1 MVKIATANAGS
12 NIAFIKYWGVAD
24 SSINLPW
31 SDNVSMTLD
40 EMRTIT
46 TVEFDAALEQDVVI
60 IGGQEEKG
68 DPLKR
73 ASRHLDRLRARA
85 GVRTRARVVS
95 QNNFPMAAGIASSA
109 SAFAALT
116 VAANAALGL
125 GLDASEMSRIARLE
139 SGSASRSLFGG
150 FVEWH
155 AGHDNQSS
163 YAEPIANKSH
173 WALRDVVAIVAKE
186 RKKVSSAQGHLLATT
201 SPFLS
206 CRLEEVRQQLPQVRQ
221 AILERD
227 LQTLGPIIEADALAM
242 HFVMMS
248 STPRLFYWSPAT
260 LHLIKKCLEWR
271 EEGLEAYFTIDAG
284 PNVHF
289 ICEEDEEAQLCEQLR
304 QVDGVER
311 IMSSK
316 PGDGPQVLD
325 EHLI

>member
-1 MVKIATANAGS
+1 MIKKATANAGS

-24 SSINLPW
+24 RSINLPL

-46 TVEFDAALEQDVVI
+46 TVEFDDELAQDVVI
-60 IGGQEEKG
+60 IGGNEEKG
-68 DPLKR
+68 DPLRR
-73 ASRHLDRLRARA
+73 ASRHLERLRARA
-85 GVRTRARVVS
+85 GVTTRARVVS
-95 QNNFPMAAGIASSA
+95 RNNFPMAAGIASSA

-125 GLDASEMSRIARLE
+125 GMDAREMSRVARLE

-155 AGHDNQSS
+155 AGKDDESS
-163 YAEPIANKSH
+163 YAEPLADKNH
-173 WALRDVVAIVAKE
+173 WDLRDVVAIVAKE
-186 RKKVSSAQGHLLATT
+186 RKKVSSAEGHLLAAT
-201 SPFLS
+201 SPFLEARINS
-206 CRLEEVRQQLPQVRQ
+206 VREQMPLVRQ

-227 LQTLGPIIEADALAM
+227 LQALGPLIEADALAM

-248 STPRLFYWSPAT
+248 STPRLFYWTPQT
-260 LHLIKKCLEWR
+260 LHLIKTCLEWR
-271 EEGLEAYFTIDAG
+271 EKGLQAYFTIDAG

-289 ICEEDEEAQLCEQLR
+289 ICEAEEEAQLCAALR
-304 QVDGVER
+304 ELDGVER
-311 IMSSK
+311 IMTSK
-316 PGDGPQVLD
+316 AGGGPLLLD